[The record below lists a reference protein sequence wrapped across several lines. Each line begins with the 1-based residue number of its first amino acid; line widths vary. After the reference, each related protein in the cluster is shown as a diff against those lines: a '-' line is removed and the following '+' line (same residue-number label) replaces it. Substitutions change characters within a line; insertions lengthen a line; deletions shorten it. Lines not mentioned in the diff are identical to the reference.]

1 MQSFLAP
8 RFIGTQNPLAMVK
21 PELRVE
27 QFETN
32 SCVHYYQD
40 RWLPIIGEQ
49 LEFIKNSQL
58 MD

>member
-1 MQSFLAP
+1 
-8 RFIGTQNPLAMVK
+8 MVK
-21 PELRVE
+21 PEQRVK

-49 LEFIKNSQL
+49 LEFNIVSRILASWIKESQL
-58 MD
+58 MTQDPPFKG